1 VEGDGWTFV
10 SEDTSGHDPIT
21 VYKKTV
27 PPGTH
32 VQSASGEA
40 DEAAAEKHACI
51 KVTALLNAAPH
62 DLYQLFLD
70 NSRVSEYNEHCALL
84 EDVEVCS
91 RDTKVSWSVTGAF
104 GPFKPREFVTMVHYT
119 KKTKALVVVNRPAT
133 HASKPVKSKYQRGEI
148 LLAGNIME
156 PVEGQPSQTRFT
168 MITHVNPGGVVD
180 NPLCAKIMNRLSASA
195 PIEFV
200 QKLEVAADCRSM

>member
-1 VEGDGWTFV
+1 MEGDGWTFV

-104 GPFKPREFVTMVHYT
+104 GPFKVRVSGGWAGHHYH
-119 KKTKALVVVNRPAT
+119 RY
-133 HASKPVKSKYQRGEI
+133 PV
-148 LLAGNIME
+148 
-156 PVEGQPSQTRFT
+156 P
-168 MITHVNPGGVVD
+168 
-180 NPLCAKIMNRLSASA
+180 
-195 PIEFV
+195 
-200 QKLEVAADCRSM
+200 

>member
-1 VEGDGWTFV
+1 MEGDGWTFV
-10 SEDTSGHDPIT
+10 SEDTSGHNPIT

-104 GPFKPREFVTMVHYT
+104 GPFKVRVSGGWGGPPLPPVPSTLIPPPTTISANALPAASLPLSRVGSSRWCTTPRRPRPSWLSTDRRPT
-119 KKTKALVVVNRPAT
+119 LPSPSKVNTNEA
-133 HASKPVKSKYQRGEI
+133 
-148 LLAGNIME
+148 
-156 PVEGQPSQTRFT
+156 
-168 MITHVNPGGVVD
+168 
-180 NPLCAKIMNRLSASA
+180 
-195 PIEFV
+195 
-200 QKLEVAADCRSM
+200 RSCW